1 MIVEFHTSGQGS
13 NNKNIFFKSK
23 SSKKKL
29 RDFIKKHEYEQFKLL
44 TDELDL
50 KIKGYLTLGT
60 KLKYKFIDEEEK
72 IVIYFSLINP
82 EEERKKQLRQRL
94 KNRIKDINDG
104 QNLASKA
111 REIKKKYKSLIK
123 EKNVPKHLVD
133 MFYQAKADKPN
144 LNIPSP
150 DEILKNKNF
159 YSKEFKNFLD
169 TFQNL
174 DKDFASSLK
183 DDSYTKYMQMITGIN
198 S

>member
-1 MIVEFHTSGQGS
+1 
-13 NNKNIFFKSK
+13 
-23 SSKKKL
+23 
-29 RDFIKKHEYEQFKLL
+29 
-44 TDELDL
+44 
-50 KIKGYLTLGT
+50 
-60 KLKYKFIDEEEK
+60 
-72 IVIYFSLINP
+72 
-82 EEERKKQLRQRL
+82 
-94 KNRIKDINDG
+94 
-104 QNLASKA
+104 
-111 REIKKKYKSLIK
+111 
-123 EKNVPKHLVD
+123 